1 MVDLNGLGDY
11 QDSVNFDSGVAIEF
25 AAALREAASKVMT
38 FDGERGHAASM
49 ALGEFQGFFSQ
60 VFKRNM
66 QVASEDAAE
75 FAAAFREAADEVD
88 YLAEEARKEDE
99 RRKAVRD
106 YASRHDSWW
115 EKLGDK
121 ILGDE
126 EFDPSIL
133 PRATPPEKRFVSVGK
148 VSVRQTDT
156 GLRGPSGGVSSA
168 IPESLSGAAREI
180 HAANQQVT
188 PAGVLETDYETFR
201 AKCQYGDLD
210 VGTLFNHYR
219 CWVGYNND
227 DVTWL
232 EAVAKA
238 FRAAG
243 GSGVISLADAALD
256 AALQSAGVNR
266 DREDL
271 RVDSPTLG
279 GIDPTTGYIE
289 DPVNSATGNFVAPE
303 TDLDFGGVSHGLV
316 FSRLYNSTLA
326 AALTES
332 EVPLPGGVLGPGWAS
347 TVDQRL
353 LIESGQVRWVRGDG
367 RHIIFPHT
375 ATSSITNS
383 TSASAD
389 TASGSGESP
398 VWRAERANMWVSQ
411 CEGADVTGFDAAGLS
426 GLVWQVSDNEGGRW
440 IFDADGNWLAAGH
453 GPVDLVWVERVD
465 GVITTLRSGWG
476 RALNFTYEQGRLTSV
491 MAGDGRQVF
500 YDYDSQGR
508 LAVVRRPDGV
518 WRYQWDG
525 WLLTE
530 VLDGTGVVQC
540 ANTFDSL
547 GRIRTQL
554 VAGGHQTRMVYL
566 PGGVTVADDGD
577 GHHSNTWISDAR
589 GRTVGIIDC
598 DGQRTSMLYDAFGN
612 MIHLT
617 DRAGAVTRHSY
628 DGRGRRTR
636 TQLATGGVIEYGWD
650 DCDRLATVSTDGMT
664 RLRLEYEG
672 LDRDPVRA
680 VDAKDNATAMSWS
693 QGLLRELVD
702 ATGAKV
708 GFDYDEFGQLSG
720 VTNGVGD
727 TWRILHDQAGRIRET
742 ITPLG
747 YRTVLSY
754 DDAGHLVSRVD
765 PDGAHWVYS
774 YDPAGNLETVTAPDG
789 GQTSYTWCPDGQV
802 ASITDPAG
810 ATTTYAYD
818 GLGDLSAIGLP
829 GGVQWQFL
837 RDAMSRLCQLTD
849 PAGGRWRT
857 NYGVNGDI
865 TSVVDPTGVRQSLT
879 TKGHQD
885 QVTNATG
892 RVVAAR
898 TWDDYGRL
906 TSTTDVFGATERID
920 YDECG
925 LPTALTDSTGAITR
939 FDHDAAGRLTTVTS
953 PGGLVHRYGYDA
965 TGRLATMTNPAG
977 ATTHYHYDAD
987 GRLTTRIDPTG
998 ETTCHSWDAAG
1009 RLTRTT
1015 IGDVVT
1021 YSACYDACG
1030 RPIRIWDPVAATRHF
1045 TWDAAGH
1052 LISAVDPTGGVHR
1065 YAWDKRGRLAICTDA
1080 TGALTTYRYTDLD
1093 QLAEITHP
1101 NGTTTKYT
1109 WDDAGHLTS
1118 HTASDG
1124 TTTGYETIDG
1134 VEVVTINGEM
1144 STRTSWDINAHTL
1157 HIADHTNPDV
1167 PQRHTITFDSRGLP
1181 LTHITTN
1188 DDDVVDHHEWVWDS
1202 DRRLIRADDTH
1213 SVVSYRYR
1221 PDGLPGTIT
1230 HSRLGVVNLDWDVAG
1245 RLVDVR
1251 TPDHHDHWDHVAS
1264 THSVDGATTRIR
1276 RDDHG
1281 RVTGLDTPAGAYH
1294 YGYDHSGSLVDA
1306 AGPRS
1311 HHRWVYDA
1319 VGRLCS
1325 HSVEAED
1332 GSHAETCHT
1341 WDSAG
1346 RLARTVNRTCDDAV
1360 TETCYSYDQCGR
1372 RVNATSSDGGRRDY
1386 SWDGRGWLAGYTD
1399 ASHDVITHVNALG
1412 NLSDVT
1418 ADGRCVHVDWD
1429 LVTGDPTS
1437 IGGRPVLPV
1446 PGDRTLGVM
1455 SGGGADLWRA
1465 TTPIES
1471 ADPYQPVFDSV
1482 AGLDDTIGFVGAAL
1496 SVAGHPWWGVRLYD
1510 PATSAFLT
1518 PDPAIPPSG
1527 ALWASNPYNY
1537 AANDPLNLI
1546 DPTGLHPVT
1555 DAQLNDLAHSID
1567 TRSWWNQHKD
1577 RILTKEFVGGALLVG
1592 VGIAV
1597 AATGVGGPFGAAIVS
1612 GAFISGGFSMSSQ
1625 KYSTDKVDWPTVFKE
1640 AAIGGAVGGVGAGTS
1655 NLVGSQLLKHSN
1667 TANAAL
1673 VKYAA
1678 NDKVAKAGNGLWAKL
1693 NGETAA
1699 DVALKEAEKSGTDVF
1714 EAKMYKK
1721 IVGGMASDF
1730 TTENAKYGLNAALYD
1745 DKHFTA
1751 AGWGM
1756 VNAKALE
1763 NAAVDFHKLPAQYLT
1778 HAGPG
1783 YIEPKGFKQGV
1794 VEMGKEAAWSTAD
1807 NALKDTCSDFM
1818 DSATGSYDPSKT
1830 GQRTLKHLAKDTGKS
1845 LHTGFPAIHADKW
1858 RK

>member
-1 MVDLNGLGDY
+1 M
-11 QDSVNFDSGVAIEF
+11 
-25 AAALREAASKVMT
+25 
-38 FDGERGHAASM
+38 
-49 ALGEFQGFFSQ
+49 
-60 VFKRNM
+60 
-66 QVASEDAAE
+66 
-75 FAAAFREAADEVD
+75 
-88 YLAEEARKEDE
+88 
-99 RRKAVRD
+99 
-106 YASRHDSWW
+106 
-115 EKLGDK
+115 
-121 ILGDE
+121 
-126 EFDPSIL
+126 
-133 PRATPPEKRFVSVGK
+133 
-148 VSVRQTDT
+148 
-156 GLRGPSGGVSSA
+156 
-168 IPESLSGAAREI
+168 
-180 HAANQQVT
+180 
-188 PAGVLETDYETFR
+188 
-201 AKCQYGDLD
+201 
-210 VGTLFNHYR
+210 
-219 CWVGYNND
+219 
-227 DVTWL
+227 
-232 EAVAKA
+232 
-238 FRAAG
+238 
-243 GSGVISLADAALD
+243 
-256 AALQSAGVNR
+256 
-266 DREDL
+266 
-271 RVDSPTLG
+271 
-279 GIDPTTGYIE
+279 
-289 DPVNSATGNFVAPE
+289 
-303 TDLDFGGVSHGLV
+303 
-316 FSRLYNSTLA
+316 
-326 AALTES
+326 
-332 EVPLPGGVLGPGWAS
+332 
-347 TVDQRL
+347 
-353 LIESGQVRWVRGDG
+353 
-367 RHIIFPHT
+367 
-375 ATSSITNS
+375 
-383 TSASAD
+383 
-389 TASGSGESP
+389 
-398 VWRAERANMWVSQ
+398 
-411 CEGADVTGFDAAGLS
+411 
-426 GLVWQVSDNEGGRW
+426 
-440 IFDADGNWLAAGH
+440 
-453 GPVDLVWVERVD
+453 
-465 GVITTLRSGWG
+465 
-476 RALNFTYEQGRLTSV
+476 
-491 MAGDGRQVF
+491 
-500 YDYDSQGR
+500 
-508 LAVVRRPDGV
+508 
-518 WRYQWDG
+518 
-525 WLLTE
+525 
-530 VLDGTGVVQC
+530 
-540 ANTFDSL
+540 
-547 GRIRTQL
+547 
-554 VAGGHQTRMVYL
+554 
-566 PGGVTVADDGD
+566 
-577 GHHSNTWISDAR
+577 
-589 GRTVGIIDC
+589 
-598 DGQRTSMLYDAFGN
+598 
-612 MIHLT
+612 
-617 DRAGAVTRHSY
+617 
-628 DGRGRRTR
+628 
-636 TQLATGGVIEYGWD
+636 
-650 DCDRLATVSTDGMT
+650 
-664 RLRLEYEG
+664 
-672 LDRDPVRA
+672 
-680 VDAKDNATAMSWS
+680 
-693 QGLLRELVD
+693 
-702 ATGAKV
+702 
-708 GFDYDEFGQLSG
+708 
-720 VTNGVGD
+720 
-727 TWRILHDQAGRIRET
+727 
-742 ITPLG
+742 
-747 YRTVLSY
+747 
-754 DDAGHLVSRVD
+754 
-765 PDGAHWVYS
+765 
-774 YDPAGNLETVTAPDG
+774 
-789 GQTSYTWCPDGQV
+789 
-802 ASITDPAG
+802 
-810 ATTTYAYD
+810 
-818 GLGDLSAIGLP
+818 
-829 GGVQWQFL
+829 
-837 RDAMSRLCQLTD
+837 
-849 PAGGRWRT
+849 
-857 NYGVNGDI
+857 
-865 TSVVDPTGVRQSLT
+865 VDPTGVRQSLT

-953 PGGLVHRYGYDA
+953 PGGLVHRYDYDA

-1009 RLTRTT
+1009 RLIRTT

-1065 YAWDKRGRLAICTDA
+1065 YAWDKRGRLVICTDA

-1118 HTASDG
+1118 HTAPDG

-1230 HSRLGVVNLDWDVAG
+1230 HSRLGVVDLDWDVAG

-1251 TPDHHDHWDHVAS
+1251 TPDHHDHWDHAAS

-1306 AGPRS
+1306 VGPRS
-1311 HHRWVYDA
+1311 HHRWVHDA

-1372 RVNATSSDGGRRDY
+1372 RVSATSSDGGRRDY

-1399 ASHDVITHVNALG
+1399 VSHDVITHVNALG

-1567 TRSWWNQHKD
+1567 TQGWWNRNKD
-1577 RILTKEFVGGALLVG
+1577 YVIAGALIAGGIALTFSGVGTGAGMALLVG
-1592 VGIAV
+1592 AV
-1597 AATGVGGPFGAAIVS
+1597 SNAAIGAGSTIAIEKLSTGKVNWCDVALAAAS
-1612 GAFISGGFSMSSQ
+1612 GAFTGGFGNWANTVAINASKGAVAGLRTMASVNASSGAIASAIDYTVEPGEKTTRGYLGAITSGAVTGAISG
-1625 KYSTDKVDWPTVFKE
+1625 T
-1640 AAIGGAVGGVGAGTS
+1640 
-1655 NLVGSQLLKHSN
+1655 
-1667 TANAAL
+1667 
-1673 VKYAA
+1673 
-1678 NDKVAKAGNGLWAKL
+1678 
-1693 NGETAA
+1693 A
-1699 DVALKEAEKSGTDVF
+1699 DVAGGSIAKTQRVFKNRQFTATSAPAKAAKYAITFGASASGSVVDDVISGKQVSPAGAAFSGTWDTLLSVTVSSKFSSQHNVVTIKNSSFGVRTLHGLF
-1714 EAKMYKK
+1714 EPSGNNAKLLWRGIAEDGALNVITDPVKAK
-1721 IVGGMASDF
+1721 VGGM
-1730 TTENAKYGLNAALYD
+1730 
-1745 DKHFTA
+1745 
-1751 AGWGM
+1751 
-1756 VNAKALE
+1756 
-1763 NAAVDFHKLPAQYLT
+1763 
-1778 HAGPG
+1778 
-1783 YIEPKGFKQGV
+1783 IGV
-1794 VEMGKEAAWSTAD
+1794 S
-1807 NALKDTCSDFM
+1807 
-1818 DSATGSYDPSKT
+1818 
-1830 GQRTLKHLAKDTGKS
+1830 
-1845 LHTGFPAIHADKW
+1845 
-1858 RK
+1858 